1 MREPRGAGR
10 SGGLLFL
17 ALALF
22 VGYLAIRAISG
33 VVQLVIGAA
42 FLVVLALFALNVAR
56 RG

>member
-33 VVQLVIGAA
+33 VVQLVIGGA